1 MTKVAVVGLGNAARA
16 MHLPALA
23 SLPGVELVAGC
34 DLDADS
40 RREAEQTFGLPTFDE
55 VSRML
60 AERQP
65 DAVVVATPPAAHAAV
80 CIAALEAGCDVVCEK
95 PLAPTLADADR
106 ILAAAQA
113 SSGRLAMNHEFR
125 SMPIFQALRAELGA
139 GDTGGLVTAQAW
151 QCMDLPPWKEPGWRG
166 RLLEGVLY
174 EAGLHLVDY
183 LLFLFGE
190 KPVTVSA
197 ATSSCGVR
205 EEPSDAVAFLTLEF
219 SAGRLA
225 QLTQNRLS
233 HVNTQYFEVRADCE
247 QATLRASYGGRARL
261 SAGLYRSTRPH
272 FRLEW
277 GREGIA
283 WWERGMDRRHLE
295 RNPPNAPMDA
305 TRRLLATTFEA
316 FAQGEPPPADGQAGR
331 DVLEVIAAAYQSAR
345 TGQRVDLREG
355 PPEDL
360 RDLG

>member
-23 SLPGVELVAGC
+23 SLAGVELVAGC
-34 DLDADS
+34 DLDAEL
-40 RREAEQTFGLPTFDE
+40 RAEAEQGFGLAAFGDLAT
-55 VSRML
+55 ML

-65 DAVVVATPPAAHAAV
+65 EVVVVATPPAAHAPV
-80 CIAALEAGCDVVCEK
+80 CIAALEAGCHVVCEK
-95 PLAPTLADADR
+95 PLAPTLAEADR
-106 ILAAAQA
+106 ILAAAEG

-139 GDTGGLVTAQAW
+139 SETGGLVTAQAW

-166 RLLEGVLY
+166 QLLSGVLY

-183 LLFLFGE
+183 LLYLFGE
-190 KPVTVSA
+190 KPLTVSA
-197 ATSSCGVR
+197 ATSTCGVR
-205 EEPSDAVAFLTLEF
+205 EEESDAVALLTLEF
-219 SAGRLA
+219 TGGRLA
-225 QLTQNRLS
+225 QVTQNRLS

-272 FRLEW
+272 LRVEW
-277 GREGIA
+277 GRDGIA
-283 WWERGMDRRHLE
+283 WWERGPERRHLE
-295 RNPPNAPMDA
+295 RNPANAPMDA
-305 TRRLLATTFEA
+305 TRRLLAATFEA
-316 FAQGEPPPADGQAGR
+316 LARGEPLPADGQAGR

-345 TGQRVDLREG
+345 TGQRVDLRAG
-355 PPEDL
+355 PPDDL